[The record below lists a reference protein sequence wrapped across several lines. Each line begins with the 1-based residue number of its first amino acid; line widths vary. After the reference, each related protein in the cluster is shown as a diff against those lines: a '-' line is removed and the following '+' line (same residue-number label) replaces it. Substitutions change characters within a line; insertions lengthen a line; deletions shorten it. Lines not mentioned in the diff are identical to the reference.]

1 MAKLILFFR
10 NRAMRAH
17 SLEDKGISIGRDPE
31 CDVVIDS
38 LAIESRHALVMPQG
52 EGYSVFPFSDDT
64 QVTVNRQPIESH
76 TLRHGDIIGV
86 GKHTLIFS
94 DSAVTLEALPNSAVA
109 EERDEVPS
117 TSSPQAQPEQAEAR
131 VQATPDIEHAGCVQ
145 VISGE
150 HVGKVIALHRP
161 LIRLGL
167 TGNECAVIAHRQ
179 DGYYLSHLEGEH
191 PPLVNGDPI
200 GDQSIRLQDGNI
212 IQVADI
218 RMQFHA
224 EMKRAIAV

>member
-1 MAKLILFFR
+1 MAKLTLFFR
-10 NRAMRAH
+10 NRVVLVYD
-17 SLEDKGISIGRDPE
+17 LEDKGLSIGRDPE

-38 LAIESRHALVMPQG
+38 LAVEAKHALIMPQG
-52 EGYSVFPFSDDT
+52 GDYSIFPFSDDT
-64 QVTVNRQPIESH
+64 KVMINHQPIESH
-76 TLRHGDIIGV
+76 TLQHGDIIGI
-86 GKHTLIFS
+86 GKHTLSFAE
-94 DSAVTLEALPNSAVA
+94 SAITLPASANTDAVKDRTENPDPPSFPVSPEESEKQLGTKA
-109 EERDEVPS
+109 EV
-117 TSSPQAQPEQAEAR
+117 EQ
-131 VQATPDIEHAGCVQ
+131 AGCVQ

-167 TGNECAVIAHRQ
+167 SGNQCAVIAHRQ

-200 GDQSIRLQDGNI
+200 GDRSIRLTDGNI

-224 EMKRAIAV
+224 EMNQAIAV